1 MELARLIKFPI
12 EEFEAIWDPP
22 QRRRGLLEE
31 RWVPAQPG
39 ALVKTLSVHQENE
52 LYDTKFRLFVLE
64 WFLRRQTTREA
75 RAALNDARLRELD
88 SNLRFFRFRYDAILA
103 DRGDASWTEAVQGSE
118 YQQGLERYY
127 AYIETRRAEV
137 QRMLDTLRDR
147 EREAGDE

>member
-1 MELARLIKFPI
+1 M
-12 EEFEAIWDPP
+12 
-22 QRRRGLLEE
+22 
-31 RWVPAQPG
+31 PAQPG
-39 ALVKTLSVHQENE
+39 ALLKTLSVHQVNE

-75 RAALNDARLRELD
+75 RAALNDARFRELD

-103 DRGDASWTEAVQGSE
+103 DRGDTGWTEVVPGSE

-127 AYIETRRAEV
+127 AYIERRRADV

-147 EREAGDE
+147 ERERGDE